1 MKKKEREKERETDL
15 RGKTII
21 FLEEE
26 VNVLPAVSIRRN
38 LIYE

>member
-1 MKKKEREKERETDL
+1 MKKKERDKETDL

-26 VNVLPAVSIRRN
+26 VNESPAV
-38 LIYE
+38 

>member
-1 MKKKEREKERETDL
+1 MEKKKRERETDL

-21 FLEEE
+21 FLEKE
-26 VNVLPAVSIRRN
+26 VSESPAVLIKRN

>member
-1 MKKKEREKERETDL
+1 MKKKKERDKETDL

-26 VNVLPAVSIRRN
+26 VNVSPAVLIRRN

>member
-1 MKKKEREKERETDL
+1 MQKKKKRETDL

-26 VNVLPAVSIRRN
+26 VNESPPVLIRRN
-38 LIYE
+38 LIYESI